1 MDFEQLKQIIDG
13 LGLQDFL
20 MKVMG
25 VIVLLFVAWVAASWL
40 GRLARKAMLKARLDE
55 TLTKFFSKFIR
66 WAVLILAL
74 LACLGVFGV
83 ETTSFAAV
91 IGAAGLAIG
100 LAFQGTLG
108 NFAAGIMLLMF
119 RPFKVGDIVNVAGQT
134 GKVDEIELF
143 TTTIDTPDNRRIII
157 PNGSVFGSVIENI
170 SHHSTRRVD
179 VAVGSDYSAD
189 LDETR
194 DILTRVATN
203 VSGRLDD
210 PEPAVVLLELGG
222 SSIDWSVRVWCNSA
236 DFWGVKQALTRDV
249 KNALDQA
256 GIGIPFPQMDVH
268 MDQTAAS

>member
-25 VIVLLFVAWVAASWL
+25 VIVLLFVAWVAATWL

-134 GKVDEIELF
+134 GKVDEVELF

-179 VAVGSDYSAD
+179 VAVGSDYFAD

>member
-1 MDFEQLKQIIDG
+1 MDFDQLKQVIDS

-25 VIVLLFVAWVAASWL
+25 VIVLLFVAWVAAGWL

-189 LDETR
+189 LDATR

-203 VSGRLDD
+203 LSGRLDD

>member
-134 GKVDEIELF
+134 GKVDEVELF